1 MNHPCGDGMN
11 TTQVKADKGDGL
23 YNWLYNMTGVHHPR
37 EGMKSWNL
45 STKSMI
51 QCLTFFMGTP
61 PNRDSCPWVPAGFC
75 TAASYSVKV

>member
-51 QCLTFFMGTP
+51 QCLTFSWAHHLTGI
-61 PNRDSCPWVPAGFC
+61 PAPGYQLGF
-75 TAASYSVKV
+75 AQQHHIQ